1 MCGHPAYEGTF
12 FSPHQS
18 LGLTSQPDAGPLPF
32 YRTRAHTKLHDR
44 FCARACSPLS
54 HHRGMQGGKTNNE
67 GTEGRDH
74 QAPAGA
80 ASSAPRTSRGG
91 WGWWGRR
98 GPLRD
103 GGLGE
108 QSAGVSEEG
117 QGVVGKRRHGMCAGR
132 RRNGSGPRQSW
143 ERLCGSCG
151 KSQPEARI
159 PCNKHLQH
167 LLSAR
172 KRARL
177 GHWARPCPG
186 TTAWLTEGPQGP
198 LEQMRGLERVQ
209 EPGLG
214 LRITWLWAV
223 PQPWGDLNSV
233 ASWGPT
239 HGKELPSHRPPGILP
254 RLRQGEPGGQREL
267 NWLP

>member
-1 MCGHPAYEGTF
+1 MCGHLAYEGTF

-32 YRTRAHTKLHDR
+32 YHTRAHAKLHDR
-44 FCARACSPLS
+44 FCARACSPWS
-54 HHRGMQGGKTNNE
+54 HHRGTQGGKTNNE
-67 GTEGRDH
+67 GAEGRDH

-80 ASSAPRTSRGG
+80 ASRAPRLPRGPWGG

-98 GPLRD
+98 GPLGDR
-103 GGLGE
+103 GLGE

-132 RRNGSGPRQSW
+132 RRKGSGPWQSW
-143 ERLCGSCG
+143 EQPCGSCG

-159 PCNKHLQH
+159 PFNKYLQH

-177 GHWARPCPG
+177 SHWARPCPG
-186 TTAWLTEGPQGP
+186 TTAGLTEGPQGP
-198 LEQMRGLERVQ
+198 LEQTRGLERVQ

-214 LRITWLWAV
+214 LRIVWLWAML
-223 PQPWGDLNSV
+223 QLWGGSELS
-233 ASWGPT
+233 SQLGP
-239 HGKELPSHRPPGILP
+239 HP
-254 RLRQGEPGGQREL
+254 
-267 NWLP
+267 